1 VRCAA
6 QTELF
11 NLLKYYQFS
20 FQIIVDRI
28 VELFNTSDEIDHHQI
43 KGCLHILE
51 GDDSFFLPTKYSWT
65 MKEKLWPSIAR
76 IAHENKLST
85 QILIEQIHEKICE
98 EFVTEVI
105 IQNTNEISVQ
115 AAVILWQPLERNE
128 IDLRKE
134 YNQIDI
140 QSYSNL
146 METLN
151 LLLTDDTMQVLFYYI

>member
-1 VRCAA
+1 
-6 QTELF
+6 
-11 NLLKYYQFS
+11 
-20 FQIIVDRI
+20 
-28 VELFNTSDEIDHHQI
+28 
-43 KGCLHILE
+43 
-51 GDDSFFLPTKYSWT
+51 

-85 QILIEQIHEKICE
+85 QVLIEQIHEKICE

-115 AAVILWQPLERNE
+115 AAATLWQSLERNE

-151 LLLTDDTMQVLFYYI
+151 LLLIDDTMQVLFYYI